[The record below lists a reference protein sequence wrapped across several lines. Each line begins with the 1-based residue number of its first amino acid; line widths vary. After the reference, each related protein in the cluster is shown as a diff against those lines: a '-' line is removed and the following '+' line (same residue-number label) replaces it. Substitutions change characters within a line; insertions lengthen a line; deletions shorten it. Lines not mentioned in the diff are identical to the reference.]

1 MGKGS
6 DLSRRFL
13 PRCDYNDTLPT
24 RPEPARVRKKGVG
37 A

>member
-6 DLSRRFL
+6 DLSRHFL
-13 PRCDYNDTLPT
+13 PGYDYNDTLPT
-24 RPEPARVRKKGVG
+24 RLEPARARKKGVG